1 MGLDMYLSAKKFIG
15 ADDEHRN
22 VKGEINLTEGIK
34 NTPINIPVNRV
45 ESISCNVA
53 YWRKFNALHNWF
65 VNNIQDGKD
74 DCGEYYIGRDTIQT
88 IITLCETVKEVIDKL
103 PFKQSSEHEAYFTKE
118 KFTYKI
124 YENTEKLE
132 KLFPTTGGFFF
143 GDTEYDEYYLKKV
156 ERTIVDLKKALE
168 DFDDSWEF
176 YYSSSW

>member
-1 MGLDMYLSAKKFIG
+1 M
-15 ADDEHRN
+15 
-22 VKGEINLTEGIK
+22 
-34 NTPINIPVNRV
+34 
-45 ESISCNVA
+45 
-53 YWRKFNALHNWF
+53 
-65 VNNIQDGKD
+65 
-74 DCGEYYIGRDTIQT
+74 
-88 IITLCETVKEVIDKL
+88 IDKL